1 MSMAGRRRREGH
13 PWVDLMLGKVEAT
26 ATSDTRATVALGLA
40 GASSGSCLGIEDRA
54 GRRMALL
61 RKPSSAR
68 ISSNL
73 VRAAAAAAGAQARA
87 CAVGSGTRPLRSPAP
102 CWPGGVPGEALEAA
116 GSERS
121 GGRQGRPA
129 GARPSRLRI
138 MSRAEAAE
146 VAVAGQVPWRRGS

>member
-1 MSMAGRRRREGH
+1 
-13 PWVDLMLGKVEAT
+13 
-26 ATSDTRATVALGLA
+26 
-40 GASSGSCLGIEDRA
+40 
-54 GRRMALL
+54 MALF
-61 RKPSSAR
+61 RKPCSAR

-73 VRAAAAAAGAQARA
+73 VRAAAASSGAQARA

-138 MSRAEAAE
+138 MSRAEATE